1 LTKKRQKNKETMEIS
16 TVMPSGLSDER
27 RLQIIE
33 EILKD
38 LSQKNILDEI
48 RRANAIP
55 FQLPK

>member
-1 LTKKRQKNKETMEIS
+1 MEIS

>member
-1 LTKKRQKNKETMEIS
+1 LTKRRQKNKETMEIS
-16 TVMPSGLSDER
+16 TVMPSALSDER

-38 LSQKNILDEI
+38 LSQKNILEEI